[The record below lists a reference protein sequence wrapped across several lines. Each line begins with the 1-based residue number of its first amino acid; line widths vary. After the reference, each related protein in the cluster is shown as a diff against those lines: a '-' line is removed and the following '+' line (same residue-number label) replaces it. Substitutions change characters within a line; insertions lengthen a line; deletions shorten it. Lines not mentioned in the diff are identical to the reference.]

1 MRKMSLLASV
11 AVVIAAVGLSG
22 GVAIAQVP
30 QHHVTL
36 TGAKETPPPVTP
48 TAAASSPGRWTA
60 PRLCYLLSAKKIGT
74 AAAAHIHR
82 GAVGV
87 AGPVRVELSAAQPRV
102 GRVQDHLVGARH
114 RVARPPAAVLRQ
126 RAHRRL
132 PQRRH
137 PRPALALVTRDAR
150 RRPPG

>member
-11 AVVIAAVGLSG
+11 AVVIVAVGLSG

-36 TGAKETPPPVTP
+36 TGAKETQ
-48 TAAASSPGRWTA
+48 TADPNGSGEFSWSLDGT
-60 PRLCYLLSAKKIGT
+60 RLCYLLTAKKIGT

-87 AGPVRVELSAAQPRV
+87 AGPVRVELTAPNPASVGCKTISSALAT
-102 GRVQDHLVGARH
+102 A
-114 RVARPPAAVLRQ
+114 LRD
-126 RAHRRL
+126 
-132 PQRRH
+132 H
-137 PRPALALVTRDAR
+137 PRRFYVNVHTAAFPNGAIRAQL
-150 RRPPG
+150 

>member
-11 AVVIAAVGLSG
+11 AVVIVAVGLSG

-36 TGAKETPPPVTP
+36 TGAKETQ
-48 TAAASSPGRWTA
+48 TADPNGSGEFSWSLDGT
-60 PRLCYLLSAKKIGT
+60 RLCYLLTAKKIGT

-87 AGPVRVELSAAQPRV
+87 AGPVRVELTAPNPASV
-102 GRVQDHLVGARH
+102 GCKTISS
-114 RVARPPAAVLRQ
+114 
-126 RAHRRL
+126 
-132 PQRRH
+132 
-137 PRPALALVTRDAR
+137 ALATALRDHPHRFYVNVHTAVFPNGAIR
-150 RRPPG
+150 AQL

>member
-11 AVVIAAVGLSG
+11 AVVIVAVGLSG

-36 TGAKETPPPVTP
+36 TGAKETQ
-48 TAAASSPGRWTA
+48 AADPNGSGEFSWSLDGT
-60 PRLCYLLSAKKIGT
+60 RLCYLLTAKKIGT

-87 AGPVRVELSAAQPRV
+87 AGPVRVELTAPNPASV
-102 GRVQDHLVGARH
+102 GCKTISS
-114 RVARPPAAVLRQ
+114 
-126 RAHRRL
+126 
-132 PQRRH
+132 
-137 PRPALALVTRDAR
+137 ALATALRDHPHRFYVNVHTAVFPNGAIR
-150 RRPPG
+150 AQL

>member
-11 AVVIAAVGLSG
+11 AVVIVAVGLSG

-36 TGAKETPPPVTP
+36 TGAKETQ
-48 TAAASSPGRWTA
+48 TADPNGSGEFSWSLDGT
-60 PRLCYLLSAKKIGT
+60 RLCYLLTAKKIGT

-87 AGPVRVELSAAQPRV
+87 AGPVRVELTAPNPASVGCKTISSALAT
-102 GRVQDHLVGARH
+102 A
-114 RVARPPAAVLRQ
+114 LRD
-126 RAHRRL
+126 
-132 PQRRH
+132 H
-137 PRPALALVTRDAR
+137 PRRFYVNVHTAVFPNGAIRAQL
-150 RRPPG
+150 